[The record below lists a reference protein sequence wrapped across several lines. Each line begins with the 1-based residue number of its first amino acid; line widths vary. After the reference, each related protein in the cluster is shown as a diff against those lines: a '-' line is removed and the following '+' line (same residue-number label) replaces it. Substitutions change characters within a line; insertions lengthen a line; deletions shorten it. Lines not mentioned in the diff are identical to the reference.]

1 MGSDTLRTHVKGV
14 LTRNPDW
21 KPSLL
26 GFEVECAWIIGDWND
41 VHDLVDGSDV
51 STPPGVMARLLLAIR
66 EGDSNNIA
74 HALSRAR
81 MVLGNPIV
89 ASGGREYRHTYE
101 AVLNLHLVHE
111 VELIHRFSSEQMQ
124 IDGARHSEAQDE
136 LTKTLNMRLNSTLPS
151 FRTREPIL
159 SMRRTAYG
167 IRLVFVFSQSDRPDA
182 FASRQRCGVLAE
194 EIGRSW
200 LITAKIARKAGHW
213 QTAYSAILQAQESR
227 TAFSLMQQVRLIRA
241 TGEPL
246 RALQELEHYL
256 QTTRRQ
262 DHSAD
267 VIDLTEDENEL
278 KPL

>member
-1 MGSDTLRTHVKGV
+1 MDLSAELLGAASAAIPRQLGLSYRLAALLTQFRPLRSVVCVCTARRLQADMDMGSDTLRTHVKGV

-26 GFEVECAWIIGDWND
+26 GFEVESAWIIGDWND
-41 VHDLVDGSDV
+41 VHVLVDGSDV

-66 EGDSNNIA
+66 EGDSNNVA

-124 IDGARHSEAQDE
+124 IDGARRSEAQDE

-151 FRTREPIL
+151 FKTREPIL

-167 IRLVFVFSQSDRPDA
+167 IRLVFAFSQK
-182 FASRQRCGVLAE
+182 L
-194 EIGRSW
+194 
-200 LITAKIARKAGHW
+200 
-213 QTAYSAILQAQESR
+213 
-227 TAFSLMQQVRLIRA
+227 
-241 TGEPL
+241 
-246 RALQELEHYL
+246 
-256 QTTRRQ
+256 
-262 DHSAD
+262 
-267 VIDLTEDENEL
+267 IDLTHLLVDSVVVFLPEKL
-278 KPL
+278 VALG

>member
-1 MGSDTLRTHVKGV
+1 M

-41 VHDLVDGSDV
+41 VRVLVDGSDA
-51 STPPGVMARLLLAIR
+51 STPPGVVARLLLAIQ
-66 EGDSNNIA
+66 EKDSDNIA

-124 IDGARHSEAQDE
+124 IDGARHSEAQDG

-151 FRTREPIL
+151 FKIREPIL

-167 IRLVFVFSQSDRPDA
+167 IRLVFASSQK
-182 FASRQRCGVLAE
+182 LN
-194 EIGRSW
+194 
-200 LITAKIARKAGHW
+200 
-213 QTAYSAILQAQESR
+213 
-227 TAFSLMQQVRLIRA
+227 
-241 TGEPL
+241 
-246 RALQELEHYL
+246 
-256 QTTRRQ
+256 
-262 DHSAD
+262 
-267 VIDLTEDENEL
+267 DLTHSLVVSVVVFLLEKL
-278 KPL
+278 VVLG

>member
-1 MGSDTLRTHVKGV
+1 MDMASDTLRTHVKGV

-26 GFEVECAWIIGDWND
+26 GFEVESAWIIGDWND
-41 VHDLVDGSDV
+41 VHVLVDGSDV

-74 HALSRAR
+74 HALSQAR
-81 MVLGNPIV
+81 MVLGTPIV

-124 IDGARHSEAQDE
+124 IDGARHTGAQDE

-167 IRLVFVFSQSDRPDA
+167 IRSVFGFSQN
-182 FASRQRCGVLAE
+182 
-194 EIGRSW
+194 
-200 LITAKIARKAGHW
+200 
-213 QTAYSAILQAQESR
+213 
-227 TAFSLMQQVRLIRA
+227 
-241 TGEPL
+241 
-246 RALQELEHYL
+246 
-256 QTTRRQ
+256 
-262 DHSAD
+262 
-267 VIDLTEDENEL
+267 VIDLTHSLVDSVVVFLPEKL
-278 KPL
+278 AVLG

>member
-1 MGSDTLRTHVKGV
+1 V

-41 VHDLVDGSDV
+41 VHVLVDGSDA
-51 STPPGVMARLLLAIR
+51 STPPGVVARLLLAIR
-66 EGDSNNIA
+66 EMDSNNIA

-89 ASGGREYRHTYE
+89 ASGGREYRRTYE

-124 IDGARHSEAQDE
+124 IDGARYSEAQDE

-151 FRTREPIL
+151 FKIREPIL

-167 IRLVFVFSQSDRPDA
+167 IRLVFASSQK
-182 FASRQRCGVLAE
+182 LN
-194 EIGRSW
+194 
-200 LITAKIARKAGHW
+200 
-213 QTAYSAILQAQESR
+213 
-227 TAFSLMQQVRLIRA
+227 
-241 TGEPL
+241 
-246 RALQELEHYL
+246 
-256 QTTRRQ
+256 
-262 DHSAD
+262 
-267 VIDLTEDENEL
+267 DLTHSLVVSVVVFLPEKL
-278 KPL
+278 VVLG